1 MFVKLLVVHNGKHDC
16 LSKTFV
22 ELCRGWQMRKSS
34 LVWRNCYSC
43 RRISSVLGRSLR
55 NPTSHSQRSTKK
67 INYLSSAITSLFYIC
82 IFCILAAQTRS
93 LMPTLPCLRSRNI
106 AFCRY
111 EGGSYR
117 DQQGGGV
124 AETVRSTCHEM
135 TTEAGMTIILPL
147 HLALHRWLVLRLQ
160 QKRVVGPYDLAHLHF
175 VPMASRA
182 VATILLIPR

>member
-16 LSKTFV
+16 LLKTFV

-55 NPTSHSQRSTKK
+55 NPTSHSQRSTKE

-82 IFCILAAQTRS
+82 IFCILAEQTRS
-93 LMPTLPCLRSRNI
+93 PMPTVPCLLSRNI
-106 AFCRY
+106 TFCRY
-111 EGGSYR
+111 EGESYR
-117 DQQGGGV
+117 DQPSGGV
-124 AETVRSTCHEM
+124 AETLRSTCHEM
-135 TTEAGMTIILPL
+135 TTEAGMTVILPL

-160 QKRVVGPYDLAHLHF
+160 QKRVVGPYDLAPLHF